1 MRYRYPDEV
10 YTPYRASTGMGGFF
24 DDVIEAGR
32 GIIESHTPSA
42 IDEAFKKLTPAQQA
56 ATEKILSQVEARARA
71 GVIAEVKANAIPLG
85 ILAFSL
91 GAVGGFVLKGKVG
104 LAVAIGLAGY
114 AAYTLGSK
122 SKK

>member
-10 YTPYRASTGMGGFF
+10 YMPYHTPTGVGGFF
-24 DDVIEAGR
+24 DDVVEAGR
-32 GIIESHTPSA
+32 GLIPGT

-71 GVIAEVKANAIPLG
+71 GVVAEVKVNAIPLG
-85 ILAFSL
+85 LLAFSL

-122 SKK
+122 STKPRK

>member
-1 MRYRYPDEV
+1 MRYRYPDEI
-10 YTPYRASTGMGGFF
+10 YSYRDVGGFF
-24 DDVIEAGR
+24 DDVVEAGK
-32 GIIESHTPSA
+32 GLVPSA
-42 IDEAFKKLTPAQQA
+42 IDDAFKKLTPAQQA
-56 ATEKILSQVEARARA
+56 ATEKVLSQVEARARA

-122 SKK
+122 ATTKSTAK